1 MPKKK
6 KTERESLEFYLSLK
20 YPITLYPDSDPEV
33 GYVIE
38 IKDLPGC
45 MTQGETVDE
54 AMSNIEEAREL
65 WIEAVYEQGNDIPL
79 PSTENQYSGRVL
91 LRMPRSL
98 HQQLVENAEREEV
111 SFNQYVVSLL
121 SERNAYRD
129 IDKINKQ
136 LDSIH
141 SLLSEQK
148 VSSLSKEQLEN
159 SAKTGVGLE

>member
-6 KTERESLEFYLSLK
+6 KTEPESLDFYLSLK
-20 YPITLYPDSDPEV
+20 YPITLYPDPDPEV
-33 GYVIE
+33 GYVVE

-45 MTQGETVDE
+45 MTQGVTIDE

-65 WIEAVYEQGNDIPL
+65 WIEAVYEKGNDIPL

-91 LRMPRSL
+91 LRMPRYL

-121 SERNAYRD
+121 SERNAFRD
-129 IDKINKQ
+129 IANINKQ
-136 LDSIH
+136 LDDIRSI
-141 SLLSEQK
+141 LSEQK
-148 VSSLSKEQLEN
+148 VSTLTKQ
-159 SAKTGVGLE
+159 

>member
-6 KTERESLEFYLSLK
+6 KTERESLDFYLSLK
-20 YPITLYPDSDPEV
+20 YPITLYPDPDPEI
-33 GYVIE
+33 GYVVE

-45 MTQGETVDE
+45 MTQGETVDQ

-79 PSTENQYSGRVL
+79 PSTEHHYSGRVL

-98 HQQLVENAEREEV
+98 HQQLVENAEQEEV

-121 SERNAYRD
+121 SERNAFRD
-129 IDKINKQ
+129 IAKINKQ
-136 LDSIH
+136 LEDIRSV
-141 SLLSEQK
+141 LSEVK
-148 VSSLSKEQLEN
+148 FSSLSK
-159 SAKTGVGLE
+159 

>member
-1 MPKKK
+1 MNKKKK
-6 KTERESLEFYLSLK
+6 KTERESLEFYLSRK
-20 YPITLYPDSDPEV
+20 YPITIYPDSDPEV
-33 GYVIE
+33 GYVVE

-54 AMSNIEEAREL
+54 AMSNIEEARQL

-79 PSTENQYSGRVL
+79 PSTENHYSGRVL
-91 LRMPRSL
+91 LRMPKSL

-121 SERNAYRD
+121 SERNAFRD
-129 IDKINKQ
+129 ISNINKQ
-136 LDSIH
+136 LDDIR

-148 VSSLSKEQLEN
+148 VSTLSKP
-159 SAKTGVGLE
+159 